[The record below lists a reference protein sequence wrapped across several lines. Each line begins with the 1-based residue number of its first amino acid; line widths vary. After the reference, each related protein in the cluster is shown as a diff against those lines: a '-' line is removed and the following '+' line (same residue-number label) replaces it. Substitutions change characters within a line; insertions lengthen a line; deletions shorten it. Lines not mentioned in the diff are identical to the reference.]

1 MNCSDDKCFHG
12 ELKDQPDYCDGVEV
26 GQLED
31 DEPEDTDISAADGDG
46 DEGNHIILKIL
57 SLLEN
62 IDQDGVIEGV
72 RYIDIRKPITHFFDK
87 SVALHRHDG
96 KILAC
101 STFTEVKSEAD
112 DAIPSDNTSDGS
124 SMNVA
129 LLSAV
134 VLVSSTVALIFS
146 VVVDVTVTKLVFFSL
161 LKLCMVPSPKFG
173 TCLYVTFDLRPFFS
187 SPTSPTMMSS
197 FLLAK
202 VTIVV

>member
-1 MNCSDDKCFHG
+1 MLEVEGSDGKDTTSSSTNQKYGSKYITGEIVVTGFTDGIDFSGNTNHTLEVAYKLEGLRNLNCSDNKCFHA
-12 ELKDQPDYCDGVEV
+12 ELKDQPDYCDGVET
-26 GQLED
+26 GQLEN
-31 DEPEDTDISAADGDG
+31 DEPEDTDVSAAEGDG

-62 IDQDGVIEGV
+62 IDEDGVIEGL

-146 VVVDVTVTKLVFFSL
+146 V
-161 LKLCMVPSPKFG
+161 
-173 TCLYVTFDLRPFFS
+173 
-187 SPTSPTMMSS
+187 
-197 FLLAK
+197 
-202 VTIVV
+202 